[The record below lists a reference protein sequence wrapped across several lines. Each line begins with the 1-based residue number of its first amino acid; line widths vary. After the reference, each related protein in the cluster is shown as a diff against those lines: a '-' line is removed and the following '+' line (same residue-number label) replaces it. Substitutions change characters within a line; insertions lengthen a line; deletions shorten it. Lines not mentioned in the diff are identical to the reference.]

1 MNDPPDGRP
10 GAPRSWL
17 GRFARALS
25 GEPDGPRDRDALLR
39 ILRDAERRDVL
50 GPDALAMIEGALAV
64 GDMQVRDIMIP
75 RAQMVVIEADQ
86 APEEFVGAVVESGH
100 SRFPA
105 IGDNRDKVE
114 GILLAKDLLAYF
126 ARNGNTR
133 NGDDRFDLADVMRPA
148 VHIPESKR
156 LDVLLREFR
165 ANRNHMAIVV
175 DEYGGVSGLVTIED
189 VLEQIV
195 GEIDDEHDTGDEGL
209 IGAHPDGEFTVKA
222 HTPIEDFNEYFG
234 STFDEEEVD
243 TIGGL
248 VVRAFARL
256 PSRLEQI
263 TLEGFRF
270 TVLRAD
276 KRRVHLLRVRPAD
289 RDDGAG

>member
-126 ARNGNTR
+126 ARNGSTR

-263 TLEGFRF
+263 TLEGFP
-270 TVLRAD
+270 LYRAPC
-276 KRRVHLLRVRPAD
+276 RQAPGPSAARA
-289 RDDGAG
+289 AG

>member
-126 ARNGNTR
+126 ARNGSTR